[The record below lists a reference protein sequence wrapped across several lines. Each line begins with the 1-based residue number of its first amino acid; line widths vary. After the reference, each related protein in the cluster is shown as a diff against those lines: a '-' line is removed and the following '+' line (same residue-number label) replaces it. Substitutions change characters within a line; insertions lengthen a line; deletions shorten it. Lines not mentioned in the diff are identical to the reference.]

1 MFTQNKPISLYWFIF
16 TTPGSIRKPKVFFM
30 FSPGIERGQWHEMGY
45 SKLVIDQSVIQNLPI
60 FFSVIKCISF
70 GMRV

>member
-1 MFTQNKPISLYWFIF
+1 
-16 TTPGSIRKPKVFFM
+16 M
-30 FSPGIERGQWHEMGY
+30 FSPGIERDEWHEMGY

-60 FFSVIKCISF
+60 FFSVIECISF